1 MVVAGPSAFERELS
15 ATVSMAMI
23 ESKLTDMCVSVSNSV
38 DGFVH
43 SESPEMLLMLAGLVL
58 YSNVGAV

>member
-15 ATVSMAMI
+15 AAVSMAMI
-23 ESKLTDMCVSVSNSV
+23 ESKLTDMCVSVSSSV

>member
-1 MVVAGPSAFERELS
+1 
-15 ATVSMAMI
+15 MAMI
-23 ESKLTDMCVSVSNSV
+23 ESKLTDMCVSVSSSV